1 MKNSFPEFL
10 TDGLWLVGN
19 YYFNLYL
26 VKGAQAAALIE
37 AGVSA
42 VVDSVTAQLD
52 SLRVSPTFLV
62 VTHPHSD
69 HVTGLA
75 GLREKFPQA
84 LVVAGEGAQDFLT
97 HPKAAESLV
106 IEDRHMADFLAGQ
119 GLPPGRPPVQ
129 DPPSLENCLIAKDGD
144 EMDLGGLTLRFLSI
158 EGHSPGTIV
167 VFIPE
172 IGALIVSDSLGFR
185 FPGRGTF
192 PLFLTG
198 YAEYMAGLDRLQNLA
213 PRIVGVAHQGPL
225 VGEEIT
231 AAFNESR
238 SGARELRSGMLNDPR
253 PTDDIAQDIFR
264 EYYKDELTM
273 YTEENI
279 ANCAR
284 LLVKRAREE

>member
-1 MKNSFPEFL
+1 MKNAFPKLL
-10 TDGLWLVGN
+10 TEGLWVVGN
-19 YYFNLYL
+19 YYFNLYV
-26 VKGAQAAALIE
+26 VKGEQATALIE
-37 AGVSA
+37 VGVSA

-75 GLREKFPQA
+75 GFREKYPQA
-84 LVVAGEGAQDFLT
+84 LVIAGEGAQDFLT

-106 IEDRHMADFLAGQ
+106 IEDRHMAEFLTAQ
-119 GLPPGRPPVQ
+119 GLRPGRSPVKE
-129 DPPSLENCLIAKDGD
+129 PPSLANCLVAKDGD

-158 EGHSPGTIV
+158 NGHSPGAIV

-172 IGALIVSDSLGFR
+172 IGALILSDSLGFR

-198 YAEYMAGLDRLQNLA
+198 YPEYMAGLDRLESLA

-225 VGEEIT
+225 VGAEIT
-231 AAFNESR
+231 AAFSESR
-238 SGARELRSGMLNDPR
+238 SRARQLQARIRSDPR
-253 PTDDIAQDIFR
+253 SADELAQEILR
-264 EYYKDELTM
+264 EFYKDELTM

-279 ANCAR
+279 MNCAR